1 MGGAKKTRLSVFFFS
16 LGKPKSNRYIIQEI
30 KNFMLYSQLLGKTR
44 HNPPCD
50 ADSVNAKF
58 LTQAGFIEKLAAG
71 IYNILP
77 LGYRVLTKIK
87 AIIQEEMNAV
97 SGQEILMPALHP
109 IDLWQTTGR
118 DKTMDD
124 ILYRTKASGDK
135 EFVFGPSHE
144 ETVTPLV
151 GKYIQSYKDLPVCV
165 YQIQTKFRDEPRAKS
180 GLLRGRE
187 FGMKDMYSFH
197 VSDEDL
203 DQYYDLVAQSYKNV
217 FDRCGLKSYMI
228 EASGGPFS
236 DKYSHEFAVETVA
249 GEDTAIICE
258 KCGTAQNLEIAVGKI
273 EDTDAAEEKEET
285 LKAVD
290 IERGFSVEENAKAHG
305 VEATRVLKTVV
316 YEVEG
321 GGLLG
326 VVIRGDLNVSEVKLL
341 NYLKTPLRQASP
353 EMLVNAGLVQGYIS
367 PVMNEKIPF
376 VGDNSIKNL
385 KNFVTGANEFGKDF
399 VNANIGRDFQI
410 KEFVDL
416 VEVRSG
422 FKCTSCDEKLK
433 EIKAVEVGNIFKLGT
448 RFSDAFGVKFA
459 DKDGSLKPVVMGCY
473 GIGTTRLIGT
483 IVESFHDENG
493 IIWPSNVAPFGVHLI
508 AVGVEDEVMSEA
520 RELYCLLE
528 EAGVEVLF
536 DDRDERAGVK
546 FKDADL
552 IGIPLRLV
560 VSKRTLENKQVEWKM
575 RSESEA
581 TMVNI
586 ADAALKVE
594 NFLRK

>member
-1 MGGAKKTRLSVFFFS
+1 
-16 LGKPKSNRYIIQEI
+16 
-30 KNFMLYSQLLGKTR
+30 MLYSQLLGKTR

-77 LGYRVLTKIK
+77 LGFRVLAKIK
-87 AIIQEEMNAV
+87 TIIQEEMNAV
-97 SGQEILMPALHP
+97 EGQEILMPALHP
-109 IDLWQTTGR
+109 IDIWQTTGR

-124 ILYRTKASGDK
+124 ILYRTRASGDK

-144 ETVTPLV
+144 EAVTPLV
-151 GKYIQSYKDLPVCV
+151 GKYIQSYKDLPICV

-203 DQYYDLVAQSYKNV
+203 DEYYDRVAQAYKNV
-217 FDRCGLKSYMI
+217 YDRCGLKSYMI

-236 DKYSHEFAVETVA
+236 DKYSHEFAVETSA
-249 GEDTAIICE
+249 GEDTVIICE
-258 KCGTAQNLEIAVGKI
+258 KCGTAQNLEIAVGKV
-273 EDTDAAEEKEET
+273 EDTSTAAEKEEA
-285 LKAVD
+285 LHLIDVD
-290 IERGFSVEENAKAHG
+290 RGFSVEDNAKAHG
-305 VEATRVLKTVV
+305 VDDARILKTVV

-321 GGLLG
+321 GGLIG

-341 NYLKTPLRQASP
+341 NYLKKPLRPASP
-353 EMLVNAGLVQGYIS
+353 EMLKAAGLVQGYIS
-367 PVMNEKIPF
+367 PVKNESIPF

-385 KNFVTGANEFGKDF
+385 KNFVTGANESGKDY

-410 KEFVDL
+410 AEFADL
-416 VEVRSG
+416 VEVKGG
-422 FKCTSCDEKLK
+422 FKCAGCDEALK

-448 RFSDAFGVKFA
+448 RYSDAFGVKFT
-459 DKDGSLKPVVMGCY
+459 DKDGSQKPVVMGCY

-493 IIWPSNVAPFGVHLI
+493 IIWPASVAPFQVHLI
-508 AVGVEDEVMSEA
+508 SVGVEEEVMNEA
-520 RELYCLLE
+520 KKLYKALND
-528 EAGVEVLF
+528 AGVEVLF

-552 IGIPLRLV
+552 VGIPLRLV
-560 VSKRTLENKQVEWKM
+560 VSKRTLENKQVEWKI

-581 TMVNI
+581 KMVELN
-586 ADAALKVE
+586 KVLE
-594 NFLRK
+594 EVQSFL